1 MAYQII
7 YKKRFVQK
15 LLDLLTYLKK
25 EWGETSAEKFLGKL
39 QNRLNTLSQQPYIGA
54 SSTAIKEVRS
64 ILLTRH
70 TRIYYRIKN
79 DVIEIINM
87 YDTRSNPKKNPY
99 R

>member
-15 LLDLLTYLKK
+15 LLDLLIYLKK
-25 EWGETSAEKFLGKL
+25 EWGETSAEKFLAKL
-39 QNRLNTLSQQPYIGA
+39 QTRLNTLSQQPYIGA
-54 SSTAIKEVRS
+54 PSTAVKEVQS
-64 ILLTRH
+64 IVLIRH